1 MSAVPFSTH
10 DSKYVLRLGHQYA
23 AHSMVTLMF
32 AGMICDNDAN
42 GDKMQPSAVGREFH
56 AMLSL
61 AVSAANDSAQRAV
74 RISLWSCPTGEDL
87 GDTTHVG
94 MELDM
99 DNEAVLKLGT
109 PTPFHFK
116 ELRAPPKL
124 GFTNGHLL
132 FPGMTLFVYW
142 NPCDAH
148 EVIFMPTFDIP
159 LGYMQ
164 IIQRCADRL
173 CPHRLAHAKEGPLW
187 QTLDKP
193 PVPDPPPNRPP
204 PKGAV
209 ADTTTTT
216 TGRASR
222 KRGRSKA

>member
-10 DSKYVLRLGHQYA
+10 DSKYILRLGHQYA

-32 AGMICDNDAN
+32 AGMVCEDDAN
-42 GDKMQPSAVGREFH
+42 GEKMQPSAVGREFH

-61 AVSAANDSAQRAV
+61 AVSAANDSAQRTV
-74 RISLWSCPTGEDL
+74 RISMWNCPTSEDV

-99 DNEAVLKLGT
+99 DNEAVIKLGT

-116 ELRAPPKL
+116 ELRAPPKP
-124 GFTNGHLL
+124 GFTDGHLL
-132 FPGMTLFVYW
+132 FPGMALFVYW

-148 EVIFMPTFDIP
+148 EVVFIPTFDIP

-164 IIQRCADRL
+164 FIQRATDRL
-173 CPHRLAHAKEGPLW
+173 CPHRIAQLKEAPLW
-187 QTLDKP
+187 RALDKP
-193 PVPDPPPNRPP
+193 PVPDAPPNRPP
-204 PKGAV
+204 PTEA
-209 ADTTTTT
+209 AAATTD
-216 TGRASR
+216 GASR
-222 KRGRSKA
+222 KRGRKA